1 MKEVKLAT
9 ICCFILALLDE
20 VEEKG
25 EEARHIR
32 KKCQAFIDSHP
43 HHLDIVANKAWEVA
57 CDTSEDYEVWSP
69 AITIAMLWDKVGHEL
84 KDKAKLNPKYVAKL
98 FNKQN
103 CSVRAKVNSKKVANK
118 CLQAINKV
126 IYDNKGVIDE

>member
-1 MKEVKLAT
+1 MHTEVRIAT
-9 ICCFILALLDE
+9 VCCFMLALLDE

-32 KKCQAFIDSHP
+32 KHCQAFIDSHP
-43 HHLDIVANKAWEVA
+43 KYLDIVANKAWEVA
-57 CDTSEDYEVWSP
+57 CEDSEDYDEWSP
-69 AITIAMLWDKVGHEL
+69 AVTLVMLWDKVGYEL
-84 KDKAKLNPKYVAKL
+84 KDKALLNPKYGAKL

-103 CSVRAKVNSKKVANK
+103 CSLKAKVNSKKIANK

-126 IYDNKGVIDE
+126 IYDNKELM